1 MIRWGLKGGRRHLMA
16 KGTDNRRGG
25 FDVGETGGALSGLL
39 ADEEELDRGALWRLG
54 TWAAVSVGAVIVA
67 LIANQSSVGVRH
79 EQSASADLLKQ
90 AQQLQLTT
98 RESQNETRRLSSA
111 VDTLNSDRDRLYSR
125 VAVLEQGL
133 DSVTGAISRQS
144 AALPAP
150 QGVSQVSASQISA
163 GQTSAN
169 QAGPGQG
176 SSSQAGANQGTATQS
191 VASTAA
197 PTISATAAQTTPAL
211 PGAPATTASIDPS
224 AMVVKPTPTPAPV
237 AAPVATTVPAVTDK
251 TAAAAK
257 QDKQAATAVTSEPG
271 SSAKSTTEPQATAA
285 QPSGSLVASKSM
297 MAPPD
302 PAAGK
307 LLESPSLPKIPPS
320 VSMPDLASMAPK
332 ASDEPEAASSAAAP
346 ELVASRTEFGVDI
359 GGANSIP
366 GLRALWRGLLKSR
379 SNGALAKLR
388 PIIVIKENNNGLGM
402 QLRLV
407 AGPINDAAAAAKIC
421 ASLSVSDRGCS
432 TAVFEGQRLALGADE
447 ADKADAGRP
456 EAAKPEIG
464 DKSPSGVLRS
474 SSHRHY
480 YSSKRPKTV
489 EDAPPKPE
497 QSTFS
502 SLIFGKR
509 Q

>member
-1 MIRWGLKGGRRHLMA
+1 MA

-25 FDVGETGGALSGLL
+25 FDVGETGGGLSGLL
-39 ADEEELDRGALWRLG
+39 AEEEELDRGALWRLG

-67 LIANQSSVGVRH
+67 LVANQSSIGVRR

-90 AQQLQLTT
+90 AQQLQLTN

-133 DSVTGAISRQS
+133 ESVTGAISRQGS
-144 AALPAP
+144 ASPAP
-150 QGVSQVSASQISA
+150 QAAVIQSSPSPA
-163 GQTSAN
+163 GAGPTIATQAGIDQTSSN
-169 QAGPGQG
+169 PSG
-176 SSSQAGANQGTATQS
+176 SSQGTATQAI
-191 VASTAA
+191 ASTAA
-197 PTISATAAQTTPAL
+197 PTNPAPSALAAQTTSPLPA
-211 PGAPATTASIDPS
+211 APATTASIDPS
-224 AMVVKPTPTPAPV
+224 ASVVKPTPAPV
-237 AAPVATTVPAVTDK
+237 TAPVATIAPAVTDK
-251 TAAAAK
+251 TAATAK
-257 QDKQAATAVTSEPG
+257 QDKQAASAVTSEPV
-271 SSAKSTTEPQATAA
+271 SAA

-297 MAPPD
+297 MGPPD

-307 LLESPSLPKIPPS
+307 LLEPSSLPKIPPAA
-320 VSMPDLASMAPK
+320 SMPDVASVAPK
-332 ASDEPEAASSAAAP
+332 ASGEPEAASPAAAP
-346 ELVASRTEFGVDI
+346 ELVASRTEFGVDV

-366 GLRALWRGLLKSR
+366 GLRALWRGLIKSR
-379 SNGALAKLR
+379 SNAALAKLR

-421 ASLSVSDRGCS
+421 ASLTVSDRGCS
-432 TAVFEGQRLALGADE
+432 TAVFEGQRLALGADDV
-447 ADKADAGRP
+447 DKIEVSKP
-456 EAAKPEIG
+456 EAARSEIG
-464 DKSPSGVLRS
+464 EKSASGASRS
-474 SSHRHY
+474 SSHKHY

-489 EDAPPKPE
+489 EDVPPKPE

>member
-1 MIRWGLKGGRRHLMA
+1 MA

-67 LIANQSSVGVRH
+67 LIANQSSVGVRR
-79 EQSASADLLKQ
+79 EQSASADLLTQ

-144 AALPAP
+144 SASPAP
-150 QGVSQVSASQISA
+150 QVAASQVSASQIGSSQLGA
-163 GQTSAN
+163 GQTSTN
-169 QAGPGQG
+169 QAGSGQG

-191 VASTAA
+191 IASAAASTISA
-197 PTISATAAQTTPAL
+197 PSATAAQTTPPL
-211 PGAPATTASIDPS
+211 PAAPTTTASIDPS
-224 AMVVKPTPTPAPV
+224 ATVVKATPAPV
-237 AAPVATTVPAVTDK
+237 TASVATTAPAVADK
-251 TAAAAK
+251 ATAK
-257 QDKQAATAVTSEPG
+257 QDKQATTAVTSEPG
-271 SSAKSTTEPQATAA
+271 SSAKSATEPQATAG
-285 QPSGSLVASKSM
+285 QPSGSLVASKSI

-307 LLESPSLPKIPPS
+307 LLEPPSLPKMPPS
-320 VSMPDLASMAPK
+320 VSMPEVTSVAPK
-332 ASDEPEAASSAAAP
+332 APDEPEAALSAAAP
-346 ELVASRTEFGVDI
+346 ELVASRTEFGVDV

-379 SNGALAKLR
+379 SNGALARLR

-421 ASLSVSDRGCS
+421 ASLTVSDRGCS

-447 ADKADAGRP
+447 ADKAYVSRP
-456 EAAKPEIG
+456 EAARPEIG
-464 DKSPSGVLRS
+464 DKSASGALRS